1 VGLDISQIAHGGGV
15 GVYTQKLA
23 EELIKIPDLQT
34 VFFYSS
40 LRKPYTGNLPN
51 VKNFKIPPTVL
62 EILFNKMRIIP
73 MEKFIGKVDIFHSS
87 DWTQPKSRAKKV
99 TTYHD
104 LVALK
109 FPEWSHP
116 KIVEVHK
123 NRLKLVEKEI
133 DMVIAVSDATKK
145 DLMDISRIPAEKI
158 RVVYEGVGEE
168 FKQKSSSDVE
178 EFRRKYNLSKDF
190 ILAIGGVGKR
200 RNLEKV
206 KEAAENYNLVIT
218 GENIPR
224 IPAEEMPLLY
234 NAAEVLLYPSFYEG
248 FGLPILEAMACG
260 TPVITSNI
268 SSMPEVGGEAPEYVN
283 PEKAEEIKKAVDR
296 VIGDKGLREEMIKR
310 GLQQAKKFSW
320 EKCAQETVKVYKEML
335 SV

>member
-1 VGLDISQIAHGGGV
+1 MGLDISQIAHGGGV